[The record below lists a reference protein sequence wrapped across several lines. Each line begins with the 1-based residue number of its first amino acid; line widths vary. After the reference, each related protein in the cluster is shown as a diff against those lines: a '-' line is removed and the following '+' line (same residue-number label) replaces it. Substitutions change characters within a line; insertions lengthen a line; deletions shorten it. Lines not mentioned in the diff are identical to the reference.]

1 MAKIKVDEIEA
12 VSTNQDVEVKTSGST
27 GALEIKGGTNDG
39 TLQLNCSAQS
49 HGVKLKSPS
58 TGQNYTMVLPDNQIE
73 ANKFLKVKSVTNNVG
88 QLEYGEPP
96 VADLTNLNA
105 SNINSDINTGG
116 YFSSS
121 RFNLPA
127 STGAGLKLV
136 SQSVVYTY
144 GTPTSIT
151 HTGLETDSVYRIV
164 LYNMYFY
171 ESQGQYGSFS
181 VPKLTP
187 LDASGNAIGT
197 WKEDRWVDDVY
208 DLTLTHTNNNN
219 YIELRANTW
228 GGQSV
233 SPFFAATIDMC
244 TGDGTQAANYN
255 YGGSPWIH
263 AEVSYVGDDGSF
275 GDIWAYRGRNV
286 QDVIRGFKLEPTI
299 SGQYF
304 MPHSRVLVYKYVEE

>member
-1 MAKIKVDEIEA
+1 MAKLKVDEIET

-49 HGVKLKSPS
+49 HGVKLRSPANS
-58 TGQNYTMVLPDNQIE
+58 AGQNYTMVLPDNQI
-73 ANKFLKVKSVTNNVG
+73 AASKFLKVKSVTGDVG

-105 SNINSDINTGG
+105 SNITGG
-116 YFSSS
+116 YFTSA
-121 RFNLPA
+121 RFTLPG
-127 STGAGLKLV
+127 STGAGFKLV
-136 SQSVVYTY
+136 SQSKVYS
-144 GTPTSIT
+144 GNPTSIT

-164 LYNMYFY
+164 IYNMYFY
-171 ESQGQYGSFS
+171 ESGGQYGSFS

-187 LDASGNAIGT
+187 LNASGNAIGT
-197 WKEDRWVDDVY
+197 WQEDRWVDDVY
-208 DLTLTHTNNNN
+208 DLTLTHTSSYN

-233 SPFFAATIDMC
+233 SPFFGATIDMC
-244 TGDGTQAANYN
+244 TGDGTQAANSN

-263 AEVSYVGDDGSF
+263 AEVSYIGDDGSF

-304 MPHSRVLVYKYVEE
+304 MPHSRVLVYKYMEA